1 MDRQP
6 GGSCI
11 NLHVMP
17 GLISVALTL
26 GGRRGVGKGES
37 ERRPCWGA
45 QGLGRPSIVKAAE
58 EVHTLHKFCIPGASS
73 PGVVRE
79 LSFTILSFG
88 LRGTL
93 PDMGRLG
100 GCL

>member
-1 MDRQP
+1 MGAEESGRERARDVLA
-6 GGSCI
+6 GE
-11 NLHVMP
+11 
-17 GLISVALTL
+17 L
-26 GGRRGVGKGES
+26 GDLAVLCE
-37 ERRPCWGA
+37 
-45 QGLGRPSIVKAAE
+45 AAE
-58 EVHTLHKFCIPGASS
+58 EVRALHRFCIPGASS
-73 PGVVRE
+73 PGVVGE